1 MKRGRCK
8 KVAATAQNNK
18 YEKLIERENE
28 LYKRASDIRSEFAR
42 DFTRILHST
51 AYSRLKHKTQV
62 FFNIDND
69 HICTRMEHVQH
80 VESVSSTIATY
91 IGLDS
96 ELTRAI
102 AMGHDLGHAP
112 FGHCGEEIINEI
124 MNTKIFISTTPQK
137 HFWHEK
143 NGVRFVDK
151 IELLKN
157 KDDIYTNLK
166 LTYAVRDGIISHCGE
181 IDENGIKPRDEFL
194 DLEEQFTEPNK
205 HNPITWEGC
214 VVKFADKIAYLGR
227 DIDDAQRLNFLNE
240 TTLNELELEPMKI
253 DSNMHI
259 NSTVF
264 MHDLIIDVCNNSS
277 PDIGICLS
285 EEGYRNLKKI
295 KKFNYDHIYNND
307 RLTNFKKYADLV
319 LNSIFDILAET
330 YNDGDF
336 YKKLKQYKSYYP
348 NLITDFISF
357 IIQYS
362 STEVVDKL
370 KESKIHIGFDE
381 KNYENEKIYNS
392 LSSKKSYFL
401 AIIDFIS
408 GMTDRYAVKI
418 YNELI
423 SYNKFD
429 LF

>member
-1 MKRGRCK
+1 MKRGRFK
-8 KVAATAQNNK
+8 KVAATVQNNK

-28 LYKRASDIRSEFAR
+28 LYKRSSDIRSEFAR

-124 MNTKIFISTTPQK
+124 MNRKIFISTTPQK
-137 HFWHEK
+137 LFWHEK

-181 IDENGIKPRDEFL
+181 IDENGIKPRDDFL
-194 DLEEQFTEPNK
+194 DLEKQFTEPNK
-205 HNPITWEGC
+205 YNPITWEGC

-240 TTLNELELEPMKI
+240 TTLKELELEPMKI
-253 DSNMHI
+253 DSNVST
-259 NSTVF
+259 NSTVI

-285 EEGYRNLKKI
+285 EEGYKNLKKI
-295 KKFNYDHIYNND
+295 KEFNSDHIYNND

-330 YNDGDF
+330 YNGGDF

-362 STEVVDKL
+362 STEVVNKL
-370 KESKIHIGFDE
+370 KESLIHIDFDE
-381 KNYENEKIYNS
+381 KK
-392 LSSKKSYFL
+392 L
-401 AIIDFIS
+401 
-408 GMTDRYAVKI
+408 
-418 YNELI
+418 
-423 SYNKFD
+423 
-429 LF
+429 

>member
-1 MKRGRCK
+1 MKRGRFK

-18 YEKLIERENE
+18 YKKLIERENE

-124 MNTKIFISTTPQK
+124 MNRKIFISTTPQK

-181 IDENGIKPRDEFL
+181 IDENGIKPRDDFL
-194 DLEEQFTEPNK
+194 DLEKQFTEPNK
-205 HNPITWEGC
+205 YNPITWEGC

-240 TTLNELELEPMKI
+240 TTLKELELEPMKI

-264 MHDLIIDVCNNSS
+264 MHDLIIEVCNNSS
-277 PDIGICLS
+277 PEMGICLS
-285 EEGYRNLKKI
+285 EEGYRNLEKI
-295 KKFNYDHIYNND
+295 KEFNYDHIYNND
-307 RLTNFKKYADLV
+307 RQYEVTSANV
-319 LNSIFDILAET
+319 NSW
-330 YNDGDF
+330 
-336 YKKLKQYKSYYP
+336 
-348 NLITDFISF
+348 
-357 IIQYS
+357 
-362 STEVVDKL
+362 
-370 KESKIHIGFDE
+370 
-381 KNYENEKIYNS
+381 IYRVNC
-392 LSSKKSYFL
+392 
-401 AIIDFIS
+401 
-408 GMTDRYAVKI
+408 RC
-418 YNELI
+418 
-423 SYNKFD
+423 
-429 LF
+429 

>member
-1 MKRGRCK
+1 MKRGRFK

-307 RLTNFKKYADLV
+307 RLTNFKKYADL
-319 LNSIFDILAET
+319 F
-330 YNDGDF
+330 
-336 YKKLKQYKSYYP
+336 
-348 NLITDFISF
+348 
-357 IIQYS
+357 
-362 STEVVDKL
+362 
-370 KESKIHIGFDE
+370 
-381 KNYENEKIYNS
+381 
-392 LSSKKSYFL
+392 
-401 AIIDFIS
+401 
-408 GMTDRYAVKI
+408 
-418 YNELI
+418 
-423 SYNKFD
+423 
-429 LF
+429 

>member
-1 MKRGRCK
+1 MKRGLFTQ
-8 KVAATAQNNK
+8 VAATAQRNK
-18 YEKLIERENE
+18 YKILIEREDK
-28 LYKRASDIRSEFAR
+28 LYKRGSDIRSEFAR

-91 IGLDS
+91 IGLDT

-112 FGHCGEEIINEI
+112 FGHRGEEIINNI
-124 MNTKIFISTTPQK
+124 MNVKIYHSATPQTR
-137 HFWHEK
+137 FWHEK

-157 KDDIYTNLK
+157 NNNIYTNLK

-181 IDENGIKPRDEFL
+181 VDENGIKPRDEIL
-194 DLEEQFTEPNK
+194 DLDKQYTKPNEY
-205 HNPITWEGC
+205 NPITWEGC

-240 TTLNELELEPMKI
+240 TTLKELELEPMKI

-264 MHDLIIDVCNNSS
+264 MHDLIIDVCSNSA
-277 PDIGICLS
+277 PDKGICLS
-285 EEGYRNLKKI
+285 KEGYINLIKI
-295 KKFNYDHIYNND
+295 KEFNNKHIYNND
-307 RLTNFKKYADLV
+307 RLTNFKNYADLV

-330 YNDGDF
+330 YNGGDF

-348 NLITDFISF
+348 KLISDFISF

-362 STEVVDKL
+362 STEVVAKL
-370 KESKIHIGFDE
+370 KESQIHIEFDE
-381 KNYENEKIYNS
+381 RNYENEKIYNS
-392 LSSKKSYFL
+392 LSSEKSYLL
-401 AIIDFIS
+401 AIIDFMS
-408 GMTDRYAVKI
+408 GMTDRYAVKV